1 MNVEELFLLRLNLFL
16 FILVIFFLRIEL
28 FLSLFLLEVLLFLSM
43 WYFNGKVI
51 GWYLFFF
58 IKLNEIFI
66 LRLFLILFLV
76 YLFFIIVFI
85 FINFL
90 VWGNDRYL
98 ENLGGF
104 WCIIFCLFV
113 NLFEFCKLFFLRK
126 VFIFG
131 EVG

>member
-1 MNVEELFLLRLNLFL
+1 MNVEELFLFRLNLFL

-76 YLFFIIVFI
+76 YLFFVRVFI

-113 NLFEFCKLFFLRK
+113 NLFEFWKLFFLRK